1 MQKVTRAKEVRK
13 RMKTKMLVDLWP
25 GGSLT
30 NGAIGAY
37 KEADEKKA
45 ISIDEVVWYRSSNT
59 AMVSYQTDLTE
70 DCVHDLLRNMAAKYA
85 SLELH
90 RILEGGTA

>member
-1 MQKVTRAKEVRK
+1 
-13 RMKTKMLVDLWP
+13 MKTKMIVDLWP
-25 GGSLT
+25 GGTLT

-70 DCVHDLLRNMAAKYA
+70 DYVHGMLRNMAAKYA